1 MDSKCITVTFSDH
14 INANSIHLFIDKLEK
29 LNEEKPEAN
38 KLTIQ
43 ISSLGGDVDM
53 AIELFNF
60 IKALDFHVKMVNTSY
75 VNSAAIIVFLAGDER
90 VCLPSTSFYVH
101 AITKQLNGIY
111 SAGALIKE
119 VREMNANT
127 EKVSSLFEMRTKKNK
142 SYWKR
147 LMRKGQMITKE
158 KALELGLTTK

>member
-1 MDSKCITVTFSDH
+1 MDSKNITITFSDH
-14 INANSIHLFIDKLEK
+14 INADSIHLFIDKLEK
-29 LNEEKPEAN
+29 INEEKTGAD
-38 KLTIQ
+38 KLIIQ

-60 IKALDFHVKMVNTSY
+60 IRTLDCHVKMVNTSY

-90 VCLPSTSFYVH
+90 ICLPGSSFYVH
-101 AITKQLNGIY
+101 AITKQLNGNY
-111 SAGALIKE
+111 SAGVLIKE

-147 LMRKGQMITKE
+147 LMRKGQMITKD
-158 KALELGLTTK
+158 KALELGLTTT